1 MVVVVGV
8 TVTAAPVNAP
18 GFQVYVAAPEADKV
32 AEEPLHIEV
41 GLAVAVI
48 VGVGVTDT

>member
-1 MVVVVGV
+1 ML
-8 TVTAAPVNAP
+8 PVKAP
-18 GFQVYVAAPEADKV
+18 GIHVYEVAPEAVKV
-32 AEEPLHIEV
+32 DEEPLHIDV